1 VAPKGDQL
9 LTDGANCE
17 VLDAPT
23 AWPTL
28 LARADEVLE

>member
-17 VLDAPT
+17 VLDAP
-23 AWPTL
+23 L